1 MSARV
6 DVSQVALDCI
16 DGEQR
21 AKRVIRCIEHGMALS
36 PDSLLHE
43 LQDVFAS
50 DGEYPKATPR
60 VRAFVRVLAKRLEG
74 VR

>member
-1 MSARV
+1 
-6 DVSQVALDCI
+6 
-16 DGEQR
+16 
-21 AKRVIRCIEHGMALS
+21 MALS

-43 LQDVFAS
+43 LQDVFAA